1 VDYPSRL
8 AYLQHSAGLDP
19 QASLRPSHIHFLNF
33 SYLKYMRFIIPST
46 RHEMYKPHLLK
57 SATRGVAVTRVVLLL
72 LVASSATAYAQSV
85 VVLNFT
91 AVVDVAKPDF
101 VMDVDGCSVYV
112 YVVRDFE
119 TAKTPLLHTD
129 VPRTRMPASPMESEE
144 ILDAFIKALGPR
156 FKAYVTIIKPEGGL
170 KDRAVEVSIHSSTEL
185 RRAIER
191 ALGVDLARNY
201 IEASSAV
208 IKTQRPTAYT
218 ESLAIEMKDA
228 QVFLFFLG
236 GGNGSKFFQV
246 EKLVIE
252 ATRWEKAFE
261 ILSRI
266 REAAGGRT
274 PPAHIYITPYWTSE
288 EEVRRLVKAAETLE
302 RELGT
307 VREIPNGV
315 EGIIHVMTFGGPGR
329 VGPYMLVFPYPNGS
343 APPDRATAEKVVRR
357 FVELAGVCRSPMV
370 AEFWPKTGYERAT
383 GRRDYTPLILAVA
396 AGAAAV
402 ATAAVFILKRRS
414 TN

>member
-1 VDYPSRL
+1 MSKPQLQSR
-8 AYLQHSAGLDP
+8 Q
-19 QASLRPSHIHFLNF
+19 
-33 SYLKYMRFIIPST
+33 LKGW
-46 RHEMYKPHLLK
+46 
-57 SATRGVAVTRVVLLL
+57 ATMTRVALLL
-72 LVASSATAYAQSV
+72 LVALSATAYAQSV
-85 VVLNFT
+85 VVSNFT
-91 AVVDVAKPDF
+91 AIVDVAKPDF

-119 TAKTPLLHTD
+119 TAKTPLLHTG
-129 VPRTRMPASPMESEE
+129 VPKTSMPASPMDSDE

-156 FKAYVTIIKPEGGL
+156 LTAYVTIIKPEGGSEG
-170 KDRAVEVSIHSSTEL
+170 RAVEVSIRHSTEL
-185 RRAIER
+185 RRAIEE
-191 ALGVDLARNY
+191 ALGVSLARNY

-208 IKTQRPTAYT
+208 IKTQRSVAYP
-218 ESLAIEMKDA
+218 EYLAKKMEDA
-228 QVFLFFLG
+228 QVFLFFLS
-236 GGNGSKFFQV
+236 GGNGSRFFQV

-266 REAAGGRT
+266 SEAAGGRT
-274 PPAHIYITPYWTSE
+274 PPAYIYIVPYWADDE
-288 EEVRRLVKAAETLE
+288 EGRKLVRVAETLE

-307 VREIPNGV
+307 VRELPNGV
-315 EGIIHVMTFGGPGR
+315 EGTIHVLRYGH

-343 APPDRATAEKVVRR
+343 APPDRVTAEKVVRR

-370 AEFWPKTGYERAT
+370 VEFWPKTGYEWAA
-383 GRRDYTPLILAVA
+383 GRRDYTPLFLAVA

>member
-1 VDYPSRL
+1 
-8 AYLQHSAGLDP
+8 
-19 QASLRPSHIHFLNF
+19 
-33 SYLKYMRFIIPST
+33 
-46 RHEMYKPHLLK
+46 MYKPQLLK
-57 SATRGVAVTRVVLLL
+57 SATRGVTVTRVVFLL
-72 LVASSATAYAQSV
+72 LVALSATTYAQSV

-91 AVVDVAKPDF
+91 AIVDVAKPDF
-101 VMDVDGCSVYV
+101 VMDVNGCSVYV

-119 TAKTPLLHTD
+119 TAKTPLLHTG
-129 VPRTRMPASPMESEE
+129 VPKTSMPASPMDSEE

-156 FKAYVTIIKPEGGL
+156 LTAYVTIIKPRGGSER
-170 KDRAVEVSIHSSTEL
+170 RAVEVSVHNSTEL

-191 ALGVDLARNY
+191 ALGVDLAKNY

-208 IKTQRPTAYT
+208 IKTQRPVAYPS
-218 ESLAIEMKDA
+218 SLAIEMKDA
-228 QVFLFFLG
+228 QVFLFFLS

-266 REAAGGRT
+266 SETAGGRT
-274 PPAHIYITPYWTSE
+274 PPAYIYIVPYWADDE
-288 EEVRRLVKAAETLE
+288 ESRKLVRAAETLE

-307 VREIPNGV
+307 VKKLPNGV
-315 EGIIHVMTFGGPGR
+315 EGTIHVLRYGH

-357 FVELAGVCRSPMV
+357 FIELAEVCRSPMV
-370 AEFWPKTGYERAT
+370 AEFWPKTGYEWAT

-396 AGAAAV
+396 AGIAAV
-402 ATAAVFILKRRS
+402 ATAAVFILKKRH

>member
-1 VDYPSRL
+1 
-8 AYLQHSAGLDP
+8 
-19 QASLRPSHIHFLNF
+19 
-33 SYLKYMRFIIPST
+33 MRFIIPST
-46 RHEMYKPHLLK
+46 RHEMYKPQLLK
-57 SATRGVAVTRVVLLL
+57 SATRGVAVTRVALLL
-72 LVASSATAYAQSV
+72 LVALSATTYAQSV

-91 AVVDVAKPDF
+91 AIVDVAKPDF

-112 YVVRDFE
+112 YVVKDFE

-129 VPRTRMPASPMESEE
+129 VPEVRMPASPMESEE

-156 FKAYVTIIKPEGGL
+156 FTAYVTIIKPRGGSER
-170 KDRAVEVSIHSSTEL
+170 RAVEVSVHSSTEL

-208 IKTQRPTAYT
+208 IKTQRPVAYPS
-218 ESLAIEMKDA
+218 SLAIEMEDA
-228 QVFLFFLG
+228 HVHLFFLG
-236 GGNGSKFFQV
+236 DGNGSKFFQV

-266 REAAGGRT
+266 SEAAGGRT
-274 PPAHIYITPYWTSE
+274 PPAYIYIVPYWADDE
-288 EEVRRLVKAAETLE
+288 ESRKLVRATETLE
-302 RELGT
+302 RGLGT
-307 VREIPNGV
+307 VREFPNGV
-315 EGIIHVMTFGGPGR
+315 EGIIHVLRYGH
-329 VGPYMLVFPYPNGS
+329 VGPYFLVFPYPNGS

-357 FVELAGVCRSPMV
+357 FIELAGVCRSPMV
-370 AEFWPKTGYERAT
+370 VEFWPKTGYEWAA

-396 AGAAAV
+396 AGIAAV
-402 ATAAVFILKRRS
+402 ATAVVFILKKRR

>member
-1 VDYPSRL
+1 MVWRSIPVGD
-8 AYLQHSAGLDP
+8 
-19 QASLRPSHIHFLNF
+19 
-33 SYLKYMRFIIPST
+33 MR
-46 RHEMYKPHLLK
+46 
-57 SATRGVAVTRVVLLL
+57 GVVLLL
-72 LVASSATAYAQSV
+72 VVLSIVAYAQSATPNFTRWV
-85 VVLNFT
+85 DVSIYNFT

-119 TAKTPLLHTD
+119 TAKTPLVNTR
-129 VPRTRMPASPMESEE
+129 VPKTNITASPMDSEE

-156 FKAYVTIIKPEGGL
+156 LKAYVTIIKPEGGL
-170 KDRAVEVSIHSSTEL
+170 KDRAVEVNIHSSTEL

-201 IEASSAV
+201 MEASSAA
-208 IKTQRPTAYT
+208 IKTQRPVAYPD
-218 ESLAIEMKDA
+218 SLAIEMKDA

-246 EKLVIE
+246 ENLVIE

-261 ILSRI
+261 ILSQI

-274 PPAHIYITPYWTSE
+274 PPAYIYIVPYWTDDE
-288 EEVRRLVKAAETLE
+288 EGRKLVRAAETLE

-307 VREIPNGV
+307 VRELPNGV
-315 EGIIHVMTFGGPGR
+315 EGTIHVLRYGY

-357 FVELAGVCRSPMV
+357 FIQLAGVCRSPMV
-370 AEFWPKTGYERAT
+370 VEFWPKTGYEWAT

-396 AGAAAV
+396 AGIAAV
-402 ATAAVFILKRRS
+402 ATAAVLILKKRR